1 MKANEIISVF
11 EEIWKLLKVVFNS
24 FRLTITSYLV
34 GISVYVFVCVCTHV
48 HAQLCPTLGDSMN
61 YSLPGSAVHE
71 VVLARILYWGPFP
84 SPGDLPNP
92 VIKLVSF
99 AAPALIGRFLTTA
112 QLRKS
117 RSEKVVKHKSIC
129 LWCIRCSSCNS
140 KLPRQNL

>member
-11 EEIWKLLKVVFNS
+11 EEIWKFLKVVFNS

-34 GISVYVFVCVCTHV
+34 GISVYMFVCVCTHV
-48 HAQLCPTLGDSMN
+48 HAQLCPTLGDPMD
-61 YSLPGSAVHE
+61 YSLPGSSVHE
-71 VVLARILYWGPFP
+71 VVLARILYWAPFP

-99 AAPALIGRFLTTA
+99 AAPALIGRFLTNTPF
-112 QLRKS
+112 RKS
-117 RSEKVVKHKSIC
+117 MSEKVVKHKFVC
-129 LWCIRCSSCNS
+129 LLCIQCSCNS